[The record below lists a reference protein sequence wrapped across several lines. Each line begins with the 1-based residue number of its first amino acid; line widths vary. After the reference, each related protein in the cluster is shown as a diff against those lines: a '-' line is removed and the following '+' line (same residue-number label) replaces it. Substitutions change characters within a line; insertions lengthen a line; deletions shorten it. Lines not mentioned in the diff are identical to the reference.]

1 MVIQAE
7 GVVKSYGQ
15 SVAVDHIDLNINQGD
30 IHGVLGP
37 EGSGKSTLIACLL
50 SLIEYDSG
58 EVKIFDQYM
67 GLNQPDLKRRIGL
80 VTKQEVIFQE
90 LRVVDNLSY
99 FAALYEDR
107 KKERQRIVSEV
118 LEFTG
123 LVEFSRFYPKDL
135 SSGIRRVL
143 NFACGIV
150 HKPELLI
157 LDEPLFHADAE
168 SRQQILQCIIALNK
182 HGTTI
187 LLCSGS
193 MEEMEQICSRIT
205 MLDKGKVLAEGS
217 RQELKGMI
225 NVREKINLGL
235 VSPTPKVINQIQ
247 NLPFVHSVS
256 LHKDGLEIRSKKGS
270 QNLIELLEY
279 LREEKIEFR
288 NISSDEP
295 TLNDVYFEMTGKDL
309 REKER

>member
-107 KKERQRIVSEV
+107 KRKDKELYRKS
-118 LEFTG
+118 L
-123 LVEFSRFYPKDL
+123 
-135 SSGIRRVL
+135 
-143 NFACGIV
+143 
-150 HKPELLI
+150 
-157 LDEPLFHADAE
+157 
-168 SRQQILQCIIALNK
+168 
-182 HGTTI
+182 
-187 LLCSGS
+187 
-193 MEEMEQICSRIT
+193 
-205 MLDKGKVLAEGS
+205 
-217 RQELKGMI
+217 
-225 NVREKINLGL
+225 
-235 VSPTPKVINQIQ
+235 
-247 NLPFVHSVS
+247 NLP
-256 LHKDGLEIRSKKGS
+256 DW
-270 QNLIELLEY
+270 
-279 LREEKIEFR
+279 
-288 NISSDEP
+288 
-295 TLNDVYFEMTGKDL
+295 
-309 REKER
+309 